1 MAMQI
6 SLDEIISMLLA
17 RVESLA
23 YGAENQKTRFNV
35 LARALYKKGFL
46 GDDDVVEAVR
56 DEHRLLK
63 DLGLIE
69 EMPDDEMLRSAAD
82 SLLQWIKGDADEI
95 RRTMEDYESKMRE
108 MATKE
113 AAKPKID
120 VAPASALSQLDKLS
134 GKKQGGSKL
143 IL

>member
-23 YGAENQKTRFNV
+23 YSAENQKTRFNV
-35 LARALYKKGFL
+35 MARVLYRKGL
-46 GDDDVVEAVR
+46 LSDEDILDAVR
-56 DEHRLLK
+56 DEHHLLK

-69 EMPDDEMLRSAAD
+69 EMPDEEMLRAAAE
-82 SLLQWIKGDADEI
+82 SLLQWIKGDAAEI
-95 RRTMEDYESKMRE
+95 RRTMEEYENKMRE

-113 AAKPKID
+113 AVKPRID

-134 GKKQGGSKL
+134 GKKPGGGKL

>member
-6 SLDEIISMLLA
+6 GLDEIISMLLA

-35 LARALYKKGFL
+35 VARLLYKKGL
-46 GDDDVVEAVR
+46 LSDEEVLEAVR
-56 DEHRLLK
+56 DEHRLLV
-63 DLGLIE
+63 DLGLVE
-69 EMPDDEMLRSAAD
+69 EMPDDEMMKAAAE
-82 SLLQWIKGDADEI
+82 SLLQWIKGDAAAI
-95 RRTMEDYESKMRE
+95 RRTMEDYEAKMRE

-113 AAKPKID
+113 ATKPKID
-120 VAPASALSQLDKLS
+120 VAPASALSQLDRLS
-134 GKKQGGSKL
+134 GKKAGGGKL